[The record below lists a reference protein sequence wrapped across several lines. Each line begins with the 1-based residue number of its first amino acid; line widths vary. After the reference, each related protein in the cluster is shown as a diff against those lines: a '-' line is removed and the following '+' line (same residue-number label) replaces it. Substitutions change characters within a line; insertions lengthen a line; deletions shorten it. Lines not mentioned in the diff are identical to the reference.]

1 MHVLSH
7 QTFEEQGPVYVW
19 DLLVV
24 GVGVALGLE
33 FDLVAVK
40 VKTDRDEAKGVREG
54 EDRLKAET
62 GAY

>member
-7 QTFEEQGPVYVW
+7 QTFEEQGPVCVW

-24 GVGVALGLE
+24 GVRVALGLE

-40 VKTDRDEAKGVREG
+40 VKTDRDEAKGVGEG